1 MIVKTSTK
9 GRTLL
14 NQCQLCDRKTFDLNR
29 ALCVDLR
36 ILVQMIQE
44 NVRLKAEIVKF

>member
-1 MIVKTSTK
+1 MKFRNFEKNEKFQI
-9 GRTLL
+9 
-14 NQCQLCDRKTFDLNR
+14 
-29 ALCVDLR
+29 CVDLR